1 MALPFQLTA
10 FSLILLF
17 PLLLNAKTLKRDSK
31 CSALSLSRSLAHSV
45 QFISFPL
52 SNCGVFGVWA
62 VKALNEIKASL
73 GWRVVYAWV
82 GDDPCGDGDLPP
94 WSGVTCSTQGDYRV
108 VTELWAS
115 VSFDSIVWEYL
126 VKWMSSL
133 ILFCKFAG
141 RFMQCQS
148 LGLFLLLSPISW
160 ISLGCKATSLIWSS
174 LIYSHSL
181 IYVTRCWIDKLKMQ
195 TLRTRV
201 VSVLSKLNTSSLF
214 SRTCYICMWLSPF
227 YRDLH
232 NNKLTGP
239 IPPQIGRLKRLKI
252 LYSPFF
258 LLSLFC
264 YKTHAVALIY
274 AILRAHVFTVKMEFY
289 TEFVLVYLI
298 G

>member
-1 MALPFQLTA
+1 MTV
-10 FSLILLF
+10 
-17 PLLLNAKTLKRDSK
+17 
-31 CSALSLSRSLAHSV
+31 SAQLSLSLSLARSFSSIHLFPSLKLWCFWCLGSESIERDQGFAGLESSLRVGGRRSMRRRRPSAVVRRHLLHSRRLP
-45 QFISFPL
+45 SRH
-52 SNCGVFGVWA
+52 
-62 VKALNEIKASL
+62 
-73 GWRVVYAWV
+73 RVV
-82 GDDPCGDGDLPP
+82 
-94 WSGVTCSTQGDYRV
+94 S
-108 VTELWAS
+108 EFFS

-126 VKWMSSL
+126 VKRMSSL

-160 ISLGCKATSLIWSS
+160 ISLGCKATSLI
-174 LIYSHSL
+174 YSHSL

-195 TLRTRV
+195 TLRTRI

-258 LLSLFC
+258 LISLFC

-274 AILRAHVFTVKMEFY
+274 AIYIKCSCIHSQDGILHRVCTSLSNR
-289 TEFVLVYLI
+289 LVPK
-298 G
+298 

>member
-1 MALPFQLTA
+1 MTV
-10 FSLILLF
+10 
-17 PLLLNAKTLKRDSK
+17 
-31 CSALSLSRSLAHSV
+31 SAQLSLSLAHSV

-115 VSFDSIVWEYL
+115 SFSVSFDSIAWEYL
-126 VKWMSSL
+126 VKRMSSL

-181 IYVTRCWIDKLKMQ
+181 IYVTQSWIYKLKMQ

-214 SRTCYICMWLSPF
+214 SRICYICMWLSPF

-258 LLSLFC
+258 LLSLFWLYNSCRSTHLC
-264 YKTHAVALIY
+264 YITCSCIHSQDGI
-274 AILRAHVFTVKMEFY
+274 FF
-289 TEFVLVYLI
+289 F
-298 G
+298 